1 MVVLAVVPKKAR
13 LTTRGLHGSPQLNK
27 ELGTAS
33 SLLQFCITHHAY
45 AHVHKHTKRPSHRQ
59 ENLLAHAE
67 KELHITPQIPLSHS
81 LTHTHFNFP
90 TRPSTAG
97 SVSLYGH
104 IL

>member
-1 MVVLAVVPKKAR
+1 MVVLAVVTEKAR

-27 ELGTAS
+27 ELGTPS
-33 SLLQFCITHHAY
+33 SLLKILYHTHHAY
-45 AHVHKHTKRPSHRQ
+45 AHVHKHTKRQSHRQ

-81 LTHTHFNFP
+81 HTLFNFP
-90 TRPSTAG
+90 TRLSTAG